1 MLYERKKIMKKN
13 LILIA
18 SALIFT
24 LAVSGCGQKDSTN
37 NTQNSNGSQM
47 ADASGSYGGSTTG
60 DENFA
65 QNVNMESVDGDALT
79 SSSEKGSYEGKLG
92 DHKVSIEDA
101 KHFEYDGND
110 MVVVSIKYK
119 NNSGQDAAFTGA
131 LDVNAYQGDAA
142 LPSAV
147 VSGVDGIELLTMSQ
161 YVHQG
166 EEITVQAVYALND
179 KSEPVTVEVSE
190 LYPTSENNTLSK
202 TFEF

>member
-1 MLYERKKIMKKN
+1 MKKN

>member
-1 MLYERKKIMKKN
+1 MKKILTLITVS
-13 LILIA
+13 LIL
-18 SALIFT
+18 T
-24 LAVSGCGQKDSTN
+24 LSVSGCGQKDSTN
-37 NTQNSNGSQM
+37 NTPNTNGSQM
-47 ADASGSYGGSTTG
+47 ADASGSYGEGTTG

-79 SSSEKGSYEGKLG
+79 SSSDKDSYEGKLG
-92 DHKVSIEDA
+92 DHRVSIEDA
-101 KHFEYDGND
+101 KRFEYDGKD
-110 MVVVSIKYK
+110 MIVVSIKYK

-190 LYPTSENNTLSK
+190 LYPTSENTTLSK